1 MRSKKSR
8 IIAAFAVICALAAG
22 GAAFT
27 YSNQITSDNVAG
39 YGNVQVTG
47 ADVSDIQNTLS
58 GDGQNITKVVL
69 TFASAIPANANV
81 EVGWGPTAGTAPT
94 SLSTTCTQAA
104 DHLSATCG
112 DGSSNLT
119 SVANSNEFAVAV
131 YH

>member
-8 IIAAFAVICALAAG
+8 IIAAFAVICVLAAG

-39 YGNVQVTG
+39 YGNVSVTG

-58 GDGQNITKVVL
+58 ADGQSITQVVL

-81 EVGWGPTAGTAPT
+81 EVGWGPTAGTPPT
-94 SLSTTCTQAA
+94 TLPTTCTQAA

-112 DGSSNLT
+112 DGSTNLT
-119 SVANSNEFAVAV
+119 TVATSNEFAIAV